1 MRKLLLILI
10 LTLSFQTFS
19 NADNINELEIEGM
32 SVGESLLDHFSKKE
46 IKLFMKSPNS
56 FTYKDNRYIAIST
69 HASYELFSN
78 PTKDDPYA
86 DTRDNYEYVGVIIDP
101 SDKKYIIHEISAY
114 INFPNDFEGCKKQK
128 KEIVSSISSS
138 FSNVKVES
146 ETSPHQYDKSGESI
160 SFDTWFYFENGYVAA
175 HCEKWSEKLIKK
187 NGWSNKLKVRIIDKE
202 FMKFLTNEAY

>member
-1 MRKLLLILI
+1 MRIFLSIILI
-10 LTLSFQTFS
+10 IINFQSLAKANDIKELT
-19 NADNINELEIEGM
+19 IEGM

-114 INFPNDFEGCKKQK
+114 INFPNDFKGCKKQK
-128 KEIVSSISSS
+128 DEIVSSISSS
-138 FSNVKVES
+138 FINVKVET
-146 ETSPHQYDKSGESI
+146 ETAPHQYDKSGESI
-160 SFDTWFYFENGYVAA
+160 SYDTWFYFKNGYVAA
-175 HCEKWSEKLIKK
+175 HCEKWSEKIKK
-187 NGWSNKLKVRIIDKE
+187 KK
-202 FMKFLTNEAY
+202 FMGRQVKSKNY

>member
-10 LTLSFQTFS
+10 LILSFQTFS

-56 FTYKDNRYIAIST
+56 FTYKDNRFIAIST
-69 HASYELFSN
+69 HASYELYSN

-114 INFPNDFEGCKKQK
+114 INFPNDFESCKKQK
-128 KEIVSSISSS
+128 DEIVSSISSS
-138 FSNVKVES
+138 FSNVKFET
-146 ETSPHQYDKSGESI
+146 ETSPHHYDKSGDSI
-160 SFDTWFYFENGYVAA
+160 SYDTWFYFKNGYVSA
-175 HCEKWSEKLIKK
+175 HCENWSEKLTKK
-187 NGWSNKLKVRIIDKE
+187 KWMG
-202 FMKFLTNEAY
+202 

>member
-10 LTLSFQTFS
+10 LILSFQTFS

-128 KEIVSSISSS
+128 DEIVSSISSS
-138 FSNVKVES
+138 FSNVEVET

-160 SFDTWFYFENGYVAA
+160 SYDTWFYFKNGYVAA
-175 HCEKWSEKLIKK
+175 HCEKWSKKIKK
-187 NGWSNKLKVRIIDKE
+187 KNVWEDKLKVRIINKS
-202 FMKFLTNEAY
+202 FMDFLTYEAY